1 MINQSAEGSATTTHR
16 ALRTRIVIIPVESP
30 SRIFSGLEP
39 QIRNV
44 DVARRDDVTLGI
56 VDIVACSVDWTVEP
70 TILSIGRPGRQ
81 QQKHNEGRHDLN
93 YPPPRHLGQIADKQA
108 HSRVGSLSAGRA
120 ALHGSTM
127 TSPGLIFLRPETNAS
142 CTSPQVSN
150 IVSLERRVVASKAEG
165 GPNLHRW
172 HLPLFEQSL
181 TSGLCNCS
189 LRAYCLS
196 TIKALTGSLGLVQP
210 TPTRSFSTTRP
221 TYPCI

>member
-93 YPPPRHLGQIADKQA
+93 YPPPRHLGQIADNK
-108 HSRVGSLSAGRA
+108 R
-120 ALHGSTM
+120 
-127 TSPGLIFLRPETNAS
+127 GLDLCRPEALRRLDNDQNSPAILAASGPRGADECFLHLTTNES
-142 CTSPQVSN
+142 VQHSPLSGEE
-150 IVSLERRVVASKAEG
+150 SG
-165 GPNLHRW
+165 GK
-172 HLPLFEQSL
+172 Q
-181 TSGLCNCS
+181 G
-189 LRAYCLS
+189 
-196 TIKALTGSLGLVQP
+196 
-210 TPTRSFSTTRP
+210 
-221 TYPCI
+221 